1 LNFFFSRIR
10 LAKPKEIE
18 FLEDAGV
25 SNDYPFVSPCGTEIN
40 FIRPAGSPFVFHSMV
55 NQELYYG
62 GNLRQQFDHTRLA
75 VSKTRGRLYHEL
87 FAAGN
92 STTVENTD
100 GLALTSF
107 GLIRSSVA
115 VLLSDNI
122 VSSSI
127 EGDASIEGDELA
139 YLTPEGASPIRWLPE
154 AAEPGQWAQRDEEDF
169 STDQ

>member
-1 LNFFFSRIR
+1 
-10 LAKPKEIE
+10 LAKPEEIE
-18 FLEDAGV
+18 FLQNVGL
-25 SNDYPFVSPCGTEIN
+25 SNDYPFVSPCGNELN

-55 NQELYYG
+55 DQELYYG

-100 GLALTSF
+100 GLAITSF

-115 VLLSDNI
+115 VLLSENI
-122 VSSSI
+122 VS
-127 EGDASIEGDELA
+127 ASIEGDGLA

-154 AAEPGQWAQRDEEDF
+154 AAEPGPWAQPDEEDF
-169 STDQ
+169 STDY